1 MKIGVL
7 EKKKV
12 KLEESV
18 SELESQ
24 VESVNSEKSSK
35 DQKIQELE
43 TKLNGI
49 TEEKIASEKALE
61 ETQKQAEKVSS
72 LVQKQQE
79 LEKVIDKL
87 ITEEIEKG

>member
-1 MKIGVL
+1 VKIGVL